1 MKITALYSAH
11 NITILQYYTTH
22 YTTHLPAAASSPPP
36 PAAPSPLP
44 SPARPHWRETPRA
57 PQRGCHASLCVCVCV
72 CVCACVCLISHATHK
87 TKQTGVNSSKLE
99 HITLYNNPE
108 RLHVP
113 SPLRLLAAFMIPR
126 YTESVC
132 ALVCTVAP
140 IRALLTHT
148 RRAVRAKELR
158 RRVKE
163 ANIDSS
169 DAIAT

>member
-1 MKITALYSAH
+1 
-11 NITILQYYTTH
+11 
-22 YTTHLPAAASSPPP
+22 
-36 PAAPSPLP
+36 
-44 SPARPHWRETPRA
+44 
-57 PQRGCHASLCVCVCV
+57 
-72 CVCACVCLISHATHK
+72 VCACVSIISHATHK

-132 ALVCTVAP
+132 ALVCTVTP

-169 DAIAT
+169 DAIAPIIPYNVQRGGSYTFLSLVWKSYRSMRHSLSCELQFT